1 MAKQKIII
9 FRSPYPEGLY
19 KIIYPAEWWDERAES
34 DDTGLGKKFGHFS
47 DTSDIF
53 FSVGISESQIGIQ
66 TETHVISIEAECRNA
81 SSNQVIFQRKRQR
94 RFTRAGEPYIISIS
108 FVK

>member
-1 MAKQKIII
+1 M
-9 FRSPYPEGLY
+9 
-19 KIIYPAEWWDERAES
+19 IYPAEWWDERAES